1 MKNFLEHDVRP
12 IIEIQTVGV
21 CAMHLGGYEYGRW
34 NYIIDACRTEWYHRS
49 RSSKSYCRR
58 YIRTTIIDDDHNTR
72 EDDKQRYLYQDDV
85 KTIDVV

>member
-1 MKNFLEHDVRP
+1 MFCIYILTKNFLEHDVRP

-21 CAMHLGGYEYGRW
+21 CAMHL
-34 NYIIDACRTEWYHRS
+34 IDECRTEWYQ
-49 RSSKSYCRR
+49 SYCRR
-58 YIRTTIIDDDHNTR
+58 YIRTTIIDDEHNTR